1 MNKVCILLTFVK
13 EIDNYSNLLNLF
25 DKKNLILCLSD
36 FDTRNLIVM
45 KKFCDD
51 RDIKYIT
58 LSEVFKKKLK
68 FKILITQNFDLRCLN
83 KFSIIHYLKFIFNKF
98 FFKKKLYAKPIVKLN
113 IKNICDKS
121 FKFPKGLDASNFLSK
136 KKLYQQFDEIFC
148 HSTYEKNELKKIGFT
163 NVSIIGFPRYN
174 LDTKSNV
181 KDITKQFKIKPYDKV
196 LFWLPSRLDK
206 ANSTSSNIYLWIN
219 VLKKF
224 TKKYK
229 FICRPHPDLV
239 SKELISDLK
248 KNNFLIDCNEQRKLS
263 DIYNISNF
271 VFCDYGETIFSS
283 LFFKKK
289 VILLNYLNN
298 INDRFHN
305 QVYLD
310 VKIRD
315 FCPNFNLD
323 DNDNVNSSIEKL
335 ISNEK
340 DWKIFENKRSSFFK
354 EIFPTGNQ
362 KTYNQLFLD
371 TVNRY
376 L

>member
-13 EIDNYSNLLNLF
+13 EIDNYSNLINLF

-36 FDTRNLIVM
+36 FDRRNLVLM
-45 KKFCDD
+45 KKFCEDK
-51 RDIKYIT
+51 RVKHIT
-58 LSEVFKKKLK
+58 LSEVLKKKLK
-68 FKILITQNFDLRCLN
+68 FKILITQNFELRCLN
-83 KFSIIHYLKFIFNKF
+83 SFSILHYIKFIFNKF
-98 FFKKKLYAKPIVKLN
+98 FFKKKIYAKPIVKMK

-136 KKLYQQFDEIFC
+136 KKHYQQFDEIFC
-148 HSTYEKNELKKIGFT
+148 HSAYEKNELMKIGFA
-163 NVSIIGFPRYN
+163 NVNIIGFPRYN
-174 LDTKSNV
+174 LGV
-181 KDITKQFKIKPYDKV
+181 KYNLENIKNQFKIKPYDKV

-206 ANSTSSNIYLWIN
+206 ARSTSSNIYLWMN

-239 SKELISDLK
+239 SKNLISSLK
-248 KNNFLIDCNEQRKLS
+248 KDNFLIDCSEQRKLS
-263 DIYNISNF
+263 DIYNISDLI
-271 VFCDYGETIFSS
+271 FCDYGETIFSS
-283 LFFKKK
+283 LYFKKK
-289 VILLNYLNN
+289 VVLLNYLNN

-305 QVYLD
+305 QIYLD
-310 VKIRD
+310 VKMRD

-323 DNDNVNSSIEKL
+323 DNDNINSSIEKL
-335 ISNEK
+335 ITNEK
-340 DWKIFENKRSSFFK
+340 DWKIIENKRSSFFK
-354 EIFPTGNQ
+354 KIFPTDNQ
-362 KTYNQLFLD
+362 KIYNQLFLD